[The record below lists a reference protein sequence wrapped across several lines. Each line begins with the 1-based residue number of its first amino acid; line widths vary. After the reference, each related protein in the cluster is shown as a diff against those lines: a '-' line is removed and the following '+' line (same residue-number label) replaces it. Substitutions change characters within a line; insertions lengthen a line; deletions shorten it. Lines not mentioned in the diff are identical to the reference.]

1 MKTKTLF
8 LLIGLLLGMG
18 STFAQGVYVTFS
30 GYVTSMQT
38 GSPVSNHEV
47 IASSFDS
54 LFSSTAIA
62 YTDTN
67 GAYSMTMLVSG
78 PNMIYIMVQTND
90 LCNPAVAYTNF
101 VSTQTATNVNFEICT
116 NSSSACTSSFTWN
129 SSNPLQNEVIFN
141 NTSTSSMFG
150 TIISTSWDF
159 GDGSQSTLT
168 HPVHNYATP
177 GYYQVCLA
185 IQTSDSCWSSYCD
198 FVMAGDSVI
207 NPIDCEAYFY
217 AYPDSNSNQVYF
229 NDLSWSNTSIIS
241 YFWNFADG
249 TASTQQDPVHTFA
262 ASGVYTVCLTIMSAD
277 SCTSTYCMPVVVGN
291 VISNCMAA
299 FSAMPTG
306 NPLEMNFTDQSIGNV
321 VQWNWNFGDSTLST
335 AQNPVHAYAGYG
347 AYYVCLTIQTADS
360 CTSSYCD
367 FVYVMDSIAPNTVS
381 GQVLAAGNPVS
392 SGAVVLMSN
401 NGLTFTATI
410 SNGDYYFYSVPNGT
424 YIAYAIPSP
433 FLYSNFTP
441 TYFDSALFWTDATEI
456 IVNNASVNGVN
467 IYLNQLGGTANGNG
481 SISGTIIFINPSKT
495 YQNTFNESAGNINL
509 YIMDLEDN
517 LLFHTVS
524 NAEGLFEFID
534 LPYDTYKLYIELA
547 GHTSYPAVFTLDEN
561 MSSIT
566 NISVEIS
573 GGTIVILS
581 DELLE
586 ANLLGLRVYP
596 NPVESE
602 LFVELNQDQIQYL
615 SLHIYNA
622 VGQQVATKV
631 ISETINHIDVAQL
644 AKGVYYLKVNHPIL
658 GSQTIKFVK

>member
-18 STFAQGVYVTFS
+18 STFAQGVYVSFS
-30 GYVTSMQT
+30 GYVTSIQT
-38 GSPVSNHEV
+38 GSPVANHLV
-47 IASSFDS
+47 TASSFDS
-54 LFSSTAIA
+54 LISTTAMA
-62 YTDTN
+62 YTDSN
-67 GAYSMTMLVSG
+67 GAYTMTMLVSS
-78 PNMIYIMVQTND
+78 PNMIYILVQTND
-90 LCNPAVAYTNF
+90 LCNPATAYTNF
-101 VSTQTATNVNFEICT
+101 VSTQFASNVNFEICT
-116 NSSSACTSSFTWN
+116 SSSSACSSSFTWN
-129 SSNPLQNEVIFN
+129 SSNPLQNEVTFS

-159 GDGSQSTLT
+159 GDGSQSTMSN
-168 HPVHNYATP
+168 PVHSYAAP

-241 YFWNFADG
+241 YFWNFGDG
-249 TASTQQDPVHTFA
+249 TASTQQYPLHTFA
-262 ASGVYTVCLTIMSAD
+262 ASGVYTVCLSIISSD
-277 SCTSTYCMPVVVGN
+277 SCTSTYCMPVAVGN
-291 VISNCMAA
+291 VIPNCMAS
-299 FSAMPTG
+299 FSAMATG
-306 NPLEMNFTDQSIGNV
+306 NPLEMNFNDQSIGSV
-321 VQWNWNFGDSTLST
+321 VQWAWDFGDGTVSTSS
-335 AQNPVHAYAGYG
+335 NPVHTFAGAG
-347 AYYVCLTIQTADS
+347 VYYVCLTIQTADT
-360 CTSSYCD
+360 CSSTYCD
-367 FVYVMDSIAPNTVS
+367 FVYVIDSAAFNTVS

-392 SGAVVLMSN
+392 SGAVILMSN

-433 FLYSNFTP
+433 FFYSNFTP
-441 TYFDSALFWTDATEI
+441 TYHDSALFWVDATEI
-456 IVNNASVNGVN
+456 IVNNSSVYGVN

-481 SISGTIIFINPSKT
+481 TISGTIIFTNPSKT

-509 YIMDLEDN
+509 YIMDLNDN

-573 GGTIVILS
+573 GGTIVILG
-581 DELLE
+581 DDLLE
-586 ANLLGLRVYP
+586 TNLSGLRVYP
-596 NPVESE
+596 NPVESQ
-602 LFVELNQDQIQYL
+602 LFVELNLDQIQDL
-615 SLHIYNA
+615 SLTIYNA

-631 ISETINHIDVAQL
+631 ISETMSHFDVSHL

-658 GSQTIKFVK
+658 GSQSIKFVK